1 MKSLLFFSN
10 PFGYGPTATMMA
22 VLRHFIQLKNV
33 KIIVVAQGLC
43 AEILDNTSNVH
54 IVNIDQRNIAEIQ
67 KLIQQHENP
76 YIVSSLNR
84 FAILAAY
91 ELGIPSCFIDTLTY
105 LWNQIPNDYLKSNMY
120 YCSDF
125 PTVKQKTSGHN
136 NAVVTPLIIDTK
148 LNFSANTKEREG
160 VIVQLGGLK
169 SPLSNLPPID
179 YLDLIASILN
189 NTKHNITVAGGRDGL
204 AYLQNQ
210 TSAKNITFETLTKN
224 EFLQKLSK
232 SKLCISTPGLNT
244 TIESIFVKTPI
255 SFIMPTNLSQWVN
268 HNIFKQCE
276 ANGIDITWEDLIEET
291 LNIEGL
297 PEYDAIIRINK
308 IAQRIKNNTSAMNKL
323 KEMFEQTISSIPDT
337 NRQYN
342 MLLKYG
348 INGAEF
354 IFMDICKK
362 WELN

>member
-1 MKSLLFFSN
+1 M
-10 PFGYGPTATMMA
+10 
-22 VLRHFIQLKNV
+22 
-33 KIIVVAQGLC
+33 
-43 AEILDNTSNVH
+43 
-54 IVNIDQRNIAEIQ
+54 
-67 KLIQQHENP
+67 
-76 YIVSSLNR
+76 
-84 FAILAAY
+84 
-91 ELGIPSCFIDTLTY
+91 
-105 LWNQIPNDYLKSNMY
+105 
-120 YCSDF
+120 
-125 PTVKQKTSGHN
+125 
-136 NAVVTPLIIDTK
+136 
-148 LNFSANTKEREG
+148 
-160 VIVQLGGLK
+160 QLGGLK
-169 SPLSNLPPID
+169 SPLSALPPTD
-179 YLDLIASILN
+179 YLDLVAYILN
-189 NTKHNITVAGGRDGL
+189 NTSQNITVTGGKEGL
-204 AYLQNQ
+204 TYLQKQ
-210 TSAKNITFETLTKN
+210 VAARNINFENLTKN
-224 EFLQKLSK
+224 DFLQRLSTA
-232 SKLCISTPGLNT
+232 KLCISTPGLNI

-276 ANGIDITWEDLIEET
+276 ANGIDITWEDLIDET

-297 PEYDAIIRINK
+297 PEYDAIIKINK